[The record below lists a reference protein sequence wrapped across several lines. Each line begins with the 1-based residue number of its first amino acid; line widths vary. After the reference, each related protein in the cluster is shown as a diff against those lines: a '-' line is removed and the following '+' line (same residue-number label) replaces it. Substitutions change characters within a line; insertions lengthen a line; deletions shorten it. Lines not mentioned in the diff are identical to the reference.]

1 MWEDLR
7 SVKHKP
13 CLTCLLLLWA
23 LAGWAPTAYGQIP
36 PIPPSDIPIHYLTSD
51 SVHQVPYTSI
61 GILEDL
67 SGTFSLKD
75 IEQKLSTFIPYTDLP
90 GPPNSGSALWG
101 FFHLHNRVSHAR
113 KWVLHL
119 DHPDFS
125 DVFIYRQSGSHEH
138 QQVGR
143 LQKRALKAIYQGDQ
157 EYVPFDLMPGERI
170 MVLIKNREWGP
181 TTPFIHAEIS
191 SYPHW
196 KLHAYQFM
204 FHQTLGNITFV
215 SILVIMVLYHLMV
228 YFSTW
233 RKPYLHYSFYTLS
246 LAAYVYFEAISVH
259 YGLGNPILNQYL
271 ALSSLLLISIFF
283 YQFAR
288 SFLQTPTLIPK
299 WDAWLERIIFAK
311 LLLIAGLLIYMY
323 LTFDKESAYR
333 IAKSMLFLDIP
344 IVAVFFFELYKTKAP
359 LAKYFI
365 AASSFVFV
373 IGISLF
379 LWYNFKD
386 QVSLLPFFLI
396 FVVHILVFSLG
407 LGYQLRLDQQEK
419 VREKEEKLR
428 SQKSLNQK
436 LAGVNAAIGRFVPKE
451 FISSLGGK
459 SVEDITLGEGVEKE
473 NATVLFCD
481 IRAYTTIAE
490 NMTLQ
495 ENFDF
500 LNGYLGR
507 VGPIVTQYGGFVNQY
522 FGDGVM
528 AIFLDSPDAAV
539 QAAMEIQDT
548 IRQFNEVRIAQQH
561 LPIRVGVGIHTGPL
575 MMGII
580 GDERRIEAGVVSDT
594 VNTCSRMEG
603 LTKHYGVYTLVSECT
618 ILAMK
623 DAAQF
628 EYRFLGRVLVKGR
641 KEPIGVYDFYQGD
654 PIEIMNLKKKSQSRF
669 ESGLKNYYYRNF
681 ALAAHDFHEVLETF
695 PTDLA
700 ATRYLNYCEEFIL
713 EGIEEDWCG
722 VEQVGKY

>member
-1 MWEDLR
+1 MWEDLLP
-7 SVKHKP
+7 VKHKT
-13 CLTCLLLLWA
+13 CLTCFFLFGA
-23 LAGWAPTAYGQIP
+23 LAGLVFPLHGQITAP
-36 PIPPSDIPIHYLTSD
+36 GQPKLPVHLLTSD
-51 SVHQVPYTSI
+51 SLQQVPYESI
-61 GILEDL
+61 GIWEDV
-67 SGTFSLKD
+67 SGEASLK
-75 IEQKLSTFIPYTDLP
+75 EVEGMLSSFIPYTELQ
-90 GPPNSGSALWG
+90 GPPGSGSVLWG
-101 FFHLHNRVSHAR
+101 LFHIQNRVSHTR
-113 KWVLHL
+113 KWVIHL
-119 DHPDFS
+119 NHPDFS
-125 DVFIYRQSGSHEH
+125 DVHILRKSGTKEH
-138 QQVGR
+138 QRAGR
-143 LQKRALKAIYQGDQ
+143 LRKRDHKAIHQGDQ
-157 EYVPFDLMPGERI
+157 EYIPFDLEPGEQI
-170 MVLIKNREWGP
+170 QLLIRNREWGP
-181 TTPFIHAEIS
+181 TTPFVHAEIS
-191 SYPHW
+191 SHTHW

-215 SILVIMVLYHLMV
+215 SILLIMVLYHLMV
-228 YFSTW
+228 FFSTW

-299 WDAWLERIIFAK
+299 WDAWLERIIYAK
-311 LLLIAGLLIYMY
+311 LVLIVGLLLYMY
-323 LTFDKESAYR
+323 LTYDKESAYR

-344 IVAVFFFELYKTKAP
+344 IIAVFFFELYKTQSP

-373 IGISLF
+373 LGISLF

-428 SQKSLNQK
+428 SQKSLNQQ

-481 IRAYTTIAE
+481 IRNYTSLAE
-490 NMTLQ
+490 YMTLQ
-495 ENFDF
+495 ENFNF

-507 VGPIVTQYGGFVNQY
+507 VGPIVTQHGGFVNQY

-539 QAAMEIQDT
+539 LAALEIQET
-548 IRQFNEVRIAQQH
+548 IRQFNSDRISQKYP
-561 LPIRVGVGIHTGPL
+561 PIRVGVGIHTGPL

-618 ILAMK
+618 LLAMQ
-623 DAAQF
+623 DALQF

-654 PIEIMNLKKKSQSRF
+654 PSEIMDLKKKSQPCF
-669 ESGLKNYYYRNF
+669 ESGLRNYYYRNF
-681 ALAAHDFHEVLETF
+681 AMAAHDFHEVLHTF